1 MTYTGDAAAEPL
13 LCRVCHQPLQPQY
26 YFCPNCGTKVQAVP
40 LSITTNSQI
49 ALYAFSII
57 LPWIAFIMI
66 TRWQGITYLRSNNA
80 KTRQVGMIATALLL
94 LSTIFTFYLAY
105 VTLVNMV
112 NQSLASVNAD
122 MNF

>member
-1 MTYTGDAAAEPL
+1 
-13 LCRVCHQPLQPQY
+13 
-26 YFCPNCGTKVQAVP
+26 
-40 LSITTNSQI
+40 
-49 ALYAFSII
+49 
-57 LPWIAFIMI
+57 MI

-80 KTRQVGMIATALLL
+80 KARQIGMIASGLLL
-94 LSTIFTFYLAY
+94 FSTIFTFYLAY